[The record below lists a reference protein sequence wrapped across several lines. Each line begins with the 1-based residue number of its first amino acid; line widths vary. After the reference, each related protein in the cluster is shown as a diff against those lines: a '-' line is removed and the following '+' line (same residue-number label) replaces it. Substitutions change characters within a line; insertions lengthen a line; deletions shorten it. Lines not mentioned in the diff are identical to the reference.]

1 VIDSQVVAILAA
13 IRFFHFQ
20 ASAILIDLRQKS
32 VSQTTGD
39 GSKTQAK
46 VNPLAGRTCSQDGG
60 GEKFVLFVQAI
71 TRLFP
76 PRLIVENSP
85 RD

>member
-1 VIDSQVVAILAA
+1 MIDSQVVAILAA
-13 IRFFHFQ
+13 IRVFHFQ
-20 ASAILIDLRQKS
+20 VSAIRVDLRQK
-32 VSQTTGD
+32 SQTTGD